1 MIDQQK
7 KELRKKIRGLKKDFT
22 LDQKKEKSEQIFF
35 KIEQLPEFA
44 ESKVILTYWSM
55 DDEVFT
61 HNFILKHYNE
71 KKIILPVVKGDVLE
85 LKEFKGLSNLKKDE
99 VFGIEEPVGEVF
111 QDLETI
117 DMIIVPGVAF
127 DNELNR
133 MGRGKAYYDKLLKT
147 TNALK
152 VGVCFD
158 FQMVEKVPVDKYD
171 IKMNKV
177 LFDS

>member
-7 KELRKKIRGLKKDFT
+7 KELRKKIRSLKKDFT
-22 LDQKKEKSEQIFF
+22 FDQKKEKSEQVFF

-44 ESKVILTYWSM
+44 ESKVILAYWSM

-61 HNFILKHYNE
+61 HDFILKYYNE

-85 LKEFKGLSNLKKDE
+85 LKEFTGVSNLKKDE

-158 FQMVEKVPVDKYD
+158 FQMVETVPVDQFD
-171 IKMNKV
+171 IKMDMV

>member
-1 MIDQQK
+1 
-7 KELRKKIRGLKKDFT
+7 
-22 LDQKKEKSEQIFF
+22 
-35 KIEQLPEFA
+35 LPEFA
-44 ESKVILTYWSM
+44 ESKVILAYWSM

-61 HNFILKHYNE
+61 HDFIIKHYNE

-85 LKEFKGLSNLKKDE
+85 LKEFTGLSNLKKDD
-99 VFGIEEPVGEVF
+99 VFGIEEPIGEVF

-127 DNELNR
+127 DNKLNR

-158 FQMVEKVPVDKYD
+158 FQMVETVPVDQFD
-171 IKMNKV
+171 IKMDMV